1 MYLANKLPDKVKK
14 MKNTKNFT
22 LFIIACAVVTVLVSL
37 TSVMA
42 YMFKRS
48 EILDNQFVPASVQ
61 CAVTEVF
68 ENDTKTSVKVQNT
81 GDIEAYIRLRIVT
94 YWQDSKGNA
103 VAITAPEIKFDDDWE
118 YDTDNWIYDEDEKT
132 FYHKTP
138 VAANGL
144 TSELLA
150 KDFEGIKLEKRTEIF
165 NGEKYTYHPVITFV
179 AEAIQSKP
187 TAAVLQWKVTLDGDY
202 NINGLEE

>member
-103 VAITAPEIKFDDDWE
+103 VAITAPEIKFDDDWK

>member
-1 MYLANKLPDKVKK
+1 

-81 GDIEAYIRLRIVT
+81 GDIEAYMPR
-94 YWQDSKGNA
+94 
-103 VAITAPEIKFDDDWE
+103 
-118 YDTDNWIYDEDEKT
+118 
-132 FYHKTP
+132 
-138 VAANGL
+138 
-144 TSELLA
+144 
-150 KDFEGIKLEKRTEIF
+150 
-165 NGEKYTYHPVITFV
+165 
-179 AEAIQSKP
+179 
-187 TAAVLQWKVTLDGDY
+187 
-202 NINGLEE
+202 

>member
-103 VAITAPEIKFDDDWE
+103 VAITAPEIKFDDDWK

-150 KDFEGIKLEKRTEIF
+150 KEFEGIKLEKRTKIF
-165 NGEKYTYHPVITFV
+165 NGETYTYHPVITFV

>member
-103 VAITAPEIKFDDDWE
+103 VAITAPEIKFDDDWT